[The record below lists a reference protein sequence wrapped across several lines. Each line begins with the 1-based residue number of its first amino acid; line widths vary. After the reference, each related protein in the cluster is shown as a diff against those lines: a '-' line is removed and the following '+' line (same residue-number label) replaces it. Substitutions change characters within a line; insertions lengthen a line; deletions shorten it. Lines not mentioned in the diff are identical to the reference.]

1 MPMMHRALHGI
12 AREFPVAAG
21 DCGHAP
27 RNEIPQRAAATTAL
41 SWRATASVMNRV
53 RVERSESER
62 RYSFVE
68 TTFGTAVLEWTD
80 EGIARVELPDGNPPA
95 PRAAASI
102 AARPTGFAADAA
114 RKLQSYFAGEEV
126 DFDSLPL
133 DLSNVPGFARQVYAA
148 ARQLK
153 RGELATYGELAE
165 RMGMPGSARAV
176 GGALGR
182 NPVPLIVPCH
192 RVVAAG
198 GRVGGFSAG
207 GGITLKRRMLALEN
221 ASALKLK

>member
-1 MPMMHRALHGI
+1 
-12 AREFPVAAG
+12 
-21 DCGHAP
+21 
-27 RNEIPQRAAATTAL
+27 
-41 SWRATASVMNRV
+41 MNRV
-53 RVERSESER
+53 QVERSESDR

-80 EGIARVELPDGNPPA
+80 EGIARVELPDGNAPS
-95 PRAAASI
+95 PRAVSSI
-102 AARPTGFAADAA
+102 AARPTGVAAEAA
-114 RKLQSYFAGEEV
+114 RKIQAYFAGEDV

-133 DLSNVPGFARQVYAA
+133 DLANVPGFARQVYAA
-148 ARQLK
+148 ARLIK

-165 RMGMPGSARAV
+165 KMGMPGSARAV

-207 GGITLKRRMLALEN
+207 AGVVLKRRMLALEN